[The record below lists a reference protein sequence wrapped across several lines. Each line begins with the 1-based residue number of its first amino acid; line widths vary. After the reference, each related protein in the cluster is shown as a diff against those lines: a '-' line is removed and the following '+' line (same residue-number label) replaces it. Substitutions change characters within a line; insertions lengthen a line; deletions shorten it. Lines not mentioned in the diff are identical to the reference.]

1 MIPAENSIEFGAA
14 ILISGSQTI
23 ARATPWRIQLNSA
36 RRFPISDSQ
45 TIARATHWRVQWK
58 FGAVI
63 SISDSDSDAGCS
75 ARSSSIP
82 SRFRFEFV
90 GGLRFRFQIII
101 ILNSGAFL

>member
-14 ILISGSQTI
+14 ILIS
-23 ARATPWRIQLNSA
+23 
-36 RRFPISDSQ
+36 DSQ
-45 TIARATHWRVQWK
+45 TIARATNWRIQWK

-90 GGLRFRFQIII
+90 EELRFRFRFLLIV
-101 ILNSGAFL
+101 NFGAFL